1 MLTQKLHVQILLDK
15 SEIICTLKYNSPSL
29 GVHTYIHTLPPT
41 PKTELYD
48 SGLKIFNIQL

>member
-29 GVHTYIHTLPPT
+29 GVHVHTYLHTYLTPLPP
-41 PKTELYD
+41 KRNYM
-48 SGLKIFNIQL
+48 IAV